1 MYFSAFRKYCLVFAL
16 LSSIAI
22 LSGCVVKDI
31 SRTVEHTVKGDY
43 YLKSEKFD
51 QGRDSF
57 KTEVEENPSSALAN
71 YYYGRFLLYDKDY
84 KQALKYLKKARDLE
98 PGNADYHFWTGIAY
112 AGLNNPAQEEQNYR
126 QALKINPKHLQSL
139 VYVGHSQLEKKK
151 YHEALTYYNRALEIW
166 PGSPSALY
174 NRALIMKRLGR
185 TPEEKLAWH
194 EYLSIYPSGAMARR
208 ATANLNYLSDFAY
221 RNHKLGPRTITT
233 EKIYFEPFSPKISEA
248 SIESLNLVGGVFEKM
263 KKGKLQIVTY
273 QKKNKALAQKRAGAI
288 KKYLTEEFSGL
299 SPKRIGISWFAEPQ
313 TLTIRKKKLKIDE
326 SVSFFITQK

>member
-1 MYFSAFRKYCLVFAL
+1 MYFSPFKKHCLIFTL
-16 LSSIAI
+16 LS
-22 LSGCVVKDI
+22 LVVVLNGCVVKDI

-51 QGRDSF
+51 QGRESF
-57 KTEVEENPSSALAN
+57 RAEVEENPYSSLAN

-84 KQALKYLKKARDLE
+84 KQALKYLQKARDLE

-112 AGLNNPAQEEQNYR
+112 AGLKDSKQEEQNYR

-151 YHEALTYYNRALEIW
+151 YQEALTYYNRALNIW
-166 PGSPSALY
+166 SGSPSALY
-174 NRALIMKRLGR
+174 NRALVMKRLGR

-194 EYLSIYPSGAMARR
+194 EYLSLYPSGAMARR
-208 ATANLNYLSDFAY
+208 ATANLNYLGDFAY
-221 RNHKLGPRTITT
+221 RNHKLGPRTITL
-233 EKIYFEPFSPKISEA
+233 EKIYFEPFNATLSEA
-248 SIESLNLVGGVFEKM
+248 SVESLNLVGGVFEKM

-273 QKKNKALAQKRAGAI
+273 QKNNKALAQKRAGAI
-288 KKYLTEEFSGL
+288 KEYLIEEFSGL
-299 SPKRIGISWFAEPQ
+299 SAKRIGISWFAEPE
-313 TLTIRKKKLKIDE
+313 TITIRKKKLKIEE

>member
-1 MYFSAFRKYCLVFAL
+1 MYL
-16 LSSIAI
+16 LSMKRYVQALALFASIAI

-31 SRTVEHTVKGDY
+31 SSTVEHTVKGDY
-43 YLKSEKFD
+43 YLKSKKFD

-57 KTEVEENPSSALAN
+57 KTEVEENPNSALAN

-84 KQALKYLKKARDLE
+84 KQALKYLQKARDLE

-112 AGLNNPAQEEQNYR
+112 AGLKNPAKEEQNYR

-139 VYVGHSQLEKKK
+139 VYVGHSQLEKKQ
-151 YHEALTYYNRALEIW
+151 YQEALKYYNRALGIW

-208 ATANLNYLSDFAY
+208 AAANLNYLSDFAY
-221 RNHKLGPRTITT
+221 RNHKLGPRTITI
-233 EKIYFEPFSPKISEA
+233 EKIYFEPFSPKINEA

-263 KKGKLQIVTY
+263 KNGKLQIVTY

-299 SPKRIGISWFAEPQ
+299 SPKRIGISWFSEPQ

>member
-22 LSGCVVKDI
+22 LNGCVVKDI

-57 KTEVEENPSSALAN
+57 RAEVEENPSSALAN

-84 KQALKYLKKARDLE
+84 KQALKYLQKARDLD
-98 PGNADYHFWTGIAY
+98 PGNADYHFWTGIAH
-112 AGLNNPAQEEQNYR
+112 AGLKNPAKEEQNYR

-151 YHEALTYYNRALEIW
+151 YYEALTYYNRALGIW

-208 ATANLNYLSDFAY
+208 ATANLNYLGDFAY
-221 RNHKLGPRTITT
+221 RNHTLGPRTITT
-233 EKIYFEPFSPKISEA
+233 EKIYFEPFSSKLSEA
-248 SIESLNLVGGVFEKM
+248 SIESLNLVGGVVEKM
-263 KKGKLQIVTY
+263 NKGKLQIVSY
-273 QKKNKALAQKRAGAI
+273 QKKNKTLAQKRAGAI

-299 SPKRIGISWFAEPQ
+299 SPQRIGISWFSEPQ
-313 TLTIRKKKLKIDE
+313 TLTIGKKKLKIDE